1 MSSSD
6 HELQD
11 MEPHSV
17 PGGSWSERKASNRK
31 IINALFRKQFL
42 IKFRSISAV
51 LEWIVAVL
59 MCIVLFPI
67 DFISEVKY
75 EELRNPPIENS
86 TSMPGTLLAFLAFS
100 NNSRIAMMPHTPRVQ
115 NFANEL
121 NRYIKMLKMT
131 YEIEWATSY
140 DDLLSRTE
148 GTDQNGLGIYWK
160 NAEDEDAC
168 TNPDIEILCQTIV
181 LACPDN
187 EVFQMMR
194 SVVASCVNESNA
206 TDFNGQLANLES
218 TSQRYP
224 RLESRIQFDL
234 QFVYSF
240 FTVLP
245 AVIATMPDF
254 GSILDEKDSHIAQF
268 AFLNGCPESA
278 YWLVMFVT
286 PFVLAFWPYLF
297 ICLMLCFWFRMVGCD
312 FSLMLVISILYVS
325 SNILFQMWI
334 TTFLKKGS
342 YGRSY
347 VIVML
352 VLALF
357 LAFIHKLVTLDDP
370 NSNTAAKHILGIIPI
385 SCYEMV
391 MGSYYYNAVEDK
403 IPIGWGNMNEPSL
416 RCPIWIGLL
425 WMAIDNVLYLLLF
438 VICNA
443 CNPRLF
449 GTPIIRWSE
458 LCKPSAWKR
467 VFKKR
472 VYEGKVGSTTTEL
485 IKVRGLR
492 KVYHGKKETEVFK
505 SVDFDIQEG
514 EVIVIIGPNGAGK
527 STLVN
532 ILAGA
537 IEPTAGTLEFMG
549 QKPVKRFNVIQDTLG
564 VVFQENII
572 FEKLSVREHLELFG
586 AFKGISDANLGEAID
601 FFAETLQ
608 LTHMLD
614 NFAGDLSGGQKRKLC
629 IAISLLGNP
638 PIVIMDEPTAGVDVQ
653 ARQLI
658 WKTIASLTNTT
669 SIITSHALEEAE
681 TVSSRLFIVADQ
693 DIPFCG
699 TSTEL
704 REEYQCGYLLRVERE
719 DGTVGPVLDLA
730 QSMIPASHMS
740 DEREDTVRIP
750 VDPAVPTLLR
760 QIVARKDELGIK
772 SYSFT
777 VEQLEDLVLKLIE
790 TGENLGR
797 RMSEARSRR
806 QSEVDPKTIARG
818 ADKPGTPGA
827 VDELSDGG
835 SPKNSSG
842 APPNVVVAQDYSDES
857 SSKEKSAKEPSSK
870 KESAKEEPSSKKESV
885 KEQPNTKE
893 ESTRD
898 ETSTKEESTRE
909 ETSTKEE
916 STREETSTKEETTT
930 EDQTQETSET
940 SQSSSD
946 SSSSDGDTTTTD

>member
-1 MSSSD
+1 MSSSEQEQ
-6 HELQD
+6 ELED
-11 MEPHSV
+11 AEPHAV
-17 PGGSWSERKASNRK
+17 PGGSWSERKASNRM

-42 IKFRSISAV
+42 IKFRSVSAV
-51 LEWIVAVL
+51 LEWVVALL

-86 TSMPGTLLAFLAFS
+86 TGMPGALLAFLAFS
-100 NNSRIAMMPHTPRVQ
+100 NESRVAMMPKNDIVEG
-115 NFANEL
+115 FATEFSMYL
-121 NRYIKMLKMT
+121 KMLKAT
-131 YEIEWATSY
+131 YEVEWATDY
-140 DDLLSRTE
+140 DDLLARTE
-148 GTDQNGLGIYWK
+148 GTNQNGLGIHWK
-160 NAEDEDAC
+160 NADKPDAL
-168 TNPDIEILCQTIV
+168 TNPEIEILCQTIV

-194 SVVASCVNESNA
+194 KYAARTLNA
-206 TDFNGQLANLES
+206 TKPDENTALLANLE
-218 TSQRYP
+218 TWTQRYP
-224 RLESRIQFDL
+224 RLESKIQFDL

-254 GSILDEKDSHIAQF
+254 GSILDEKDSRIAQF

-278 YWLVMFVT
+278 YWLVMWVT

-297 ICLMLCFWFRMVGCD
+297 LCLMFCFWFRMVGCD
-312 FSLMLVISILYVS
+312 FTLMLVISILYVS

-342 YGRSY
+342 NGRSY
-347 VIVML
+347 VIVII
-352 VLALF
+352 VVALF
-357 LAFIHKLVTLDDP
+357 LAFIHRLVTLEDP
-370 NSNTAAKHILGIIPI
+370 KKNMAAKHILGIIPV

-391 MGSYYYNAVEDK
+391 IGSYYYNAVEDK
-403 IPIGWGNMNEPSL
+403 IPIGWGNMDEPSL
-416 RCPIWIGLL
+416 RCPIWIPLL
-425 WMAIDNVLYLLLF
+425 WLFIDNILYLLLF
-438 VICNA
+438 VFCNA

-449 GTPIIRWSE
+449 GTPIIKWSE
-458 LCKPSAWKR
+458 LCKAEAWKR
-467 VFKKR
+467 VFRRR
-472 VYEGKVGSTTTEL
+472 VYEGKIGGTATDL

-492 KVYHGKKETEVFK
+492 KVYKGKKDIEVFK
-505 SVDFDIQEG
+505 GVDFDIKEG
-514 EVIVIIGPNGAGK
+514 EVIVVIGPNGAGK

-537 IEPTAGTLEFMG
+537 IEPSGGTLEFNG
-549 QKPVKRFNVIQDTLG
+549 AKATKRFNVIQDTLG

-572 FEKLSVREHLELFG
+572 FEKLSVREHLQLFG
-586 AFKGISDANLGEAID
+586 AFKGIRDDNLVDAID

-658 WKTIASLTNTT
+658 WKTIASLSNTT

-704 REEYQCGYLLRVERE
+704 RNEYKCGYLLRVERD
-719 DGTVGPVLDLA
+719 DGTAGPVLDLA
-730 QSMIPASHMS
+730 QSLIPASHIS
-740 DEREDTVRIP
+740 DEREDTIRIP
-750 VDPAVPTLLR
+750 VDPAVAALLK
-760 QIVARKDELGIK
+760 QIVARKEELGIR

-777 VEQLEDLVLKLIE
+777 VEQLEDVVLKLIE

-797 RMSEARSRR
+797 RMSEARSRL
-806 QSEVDPKTIARG
+806 QSEVDAKTVGKSAPV
-818 ADKPGTPGA
+818 AAEA
-827 VDELSDGG
+827 VDEQSDGG

-842 APPNVVVAQDYSDES
+842 TVSRSQNTPVVAEDYSDS
-857 SSKEKSAKEPSSK
+857 SSA
-870 KESAKEEPSSKKESV
+870 
-885 KEQPNTKE
+885 
-893 ESTRD
+893 
-898 ETSTKEESTRE
+898 STKEEST
-909 ETSTKEE
+909 KEE
-916 STREETSTKEETTT
+916 STKEATT
-930 EDQTQETSET
+930 EDPTST
-940 SQSSSD
+940 RDSSSGDSSD
-946 SSSSDGDTTTTD
+946 SSSGTTQDTTTED